1 MSQKVTLK
9 LILILCIILLFGY
22 FLIPTLQF
30 NLMSKEE
37 KAGMEQES
45 PEEYKTLV
53 KKSIKLGLDLQ
64 GGMNVVLEVNYI
76 ELLDK
81 LAQNKDERFNQ
92 ALNAAAEQAS
102 DDEMDIVDVLD
113 NEIRKRGGD
122 IALYYSTRELSNRD
136 EILAD
141 LKQQTREAIT
151 RSLEVLRNRVDEFG
165 VSEPIIQKQGNSRII
180 VELAGINDRQQA
192 KELVGKTAK
201 LEFSLLKDIEVTK
214 SAAQKINDYLKGQV
228 VESADTSEVAGQP
241 DEVQEET
248 QKDTSVVRA
257 EELFGSDTTAADTTV
272 AEEKTGEEDFFVILP
287 QAILIRASEAARFPK
302 IMEDPEVR
310 QIIQQEVANAKF
322 LMESA
327 GGETANQTPQQDQY
341 IQTYLVDAAPA
352 LTGETVVGA
361 RWAPGSP
368 DDPQSYGKFEANITF
383 NSEGSQAF
391 ARVTGANE
399 GKQMAIILDNRV
411 QSAPSIREKIRGGR
425 ARITGLNTKEEAEV
439 LASVLKAGSLPT
451 PLEIIEERSV
461 GPSLGRDSIRQ
472 GSYSAIIGLILVA
485 VFMIIYYKFSGV
497 VADIALVLNIV
508 LLLGVMST
516 LRATLTLPGIAGI
529 ILTIGMAVD
538 ANVLIFE
545 RIREELDSG
554 KSMWAALEIGYSR
567 AFVTILDANITTFIA
582 AVVLYNVGTGP
593 VRGFATTLM
602 IGIAASMFTAIFVT
616 RAIFEFL
623 LSKRILKQMSI

>member
-1 MSQKVTLK
+1 MPQKATFK
-9 LILILCIILLFGY
+9 LIFVLVIILLFGY

-37 KAGMEQES
+37 KARMEKES
-45 PEEYKTLV
+45 PAEYKDLV

-64 GGMNVVLEVNYI
+64 GGMNVVLEVNYK

-81 LAQNKDERFNQ
+81 LAQNKDERFYQ
-92 ALNAAAEQAS
+92 ALNAAANKAAENDA
-102 DDEMDIVDVLD
+102 DIVDALND
-113 NEIRKRGGD
+113 EIQKRGSD
-122 IALYYSTRELSNRD
+122 IALYYSNRELTTDD
-136 EILAD
+136 EIIAN
-141 LKQQTREAIT
+141 LKEQTRESIT

-180 VELAGINDRQQA
+180 VELAGITDRQQA

-201 LEFSLLKDIEVTK
+201 LEFSILKDIEVTK
-214 SAAQKINDYLKGQV
+214 SVAQKINDYLRGQIE
-228 VESADTSEVAGQP
+228 ESGDTSGIAGLP
-241 DEVQEET
+241 PEAEEET
-248 QKDTSVVRA
+248 PKDTSVVSA
-257 EELFGSDTTAADTTV
+257 EELFGADTTGADTAV
-272 AEEKTGEEDFFVILP
+272 AEEETGQEDFFVILP
-287 QAILIRASEAARFPK
+287 QAILIKASDVARFPK
-302 IMEDPEVR
+302 IMEDPEIKR
-310 QIIQQEVANAKF
+310 INQQEVANAKF
-322 LMESA
+322 LLESA
-327 GGETANQTPQQDQY
+327 SGETANQTPEQDRY
-341 IQTYLVDAAPA
+341 IQLYLVDAAPA
-352 LTGETVVGA
+352 LTGETIVDA

-368 DDPQSYGKFEANITF
+368 DDPQSYGKFETNITF
-383 NSEGSQAF
+383 NSEGSRQF

-411 QSAPSIREKIRGGR
+411 QSAPNIREKIRGGR

-461 GPSLGRDSIRQ
+461 GPSLGKDSIRQ
-472 GSYSAIIGLILVA
+472 GSYSALIGLVLVA
-485 VFMIIYYKFSGV
+485 IFMIIYYKFSGMI
-497 VADIALVLNIV
+497 ADLALVLNII

-545 RIREELDSG
+545 RVREELDSG
-554 KSMWAALEIGYSR
+554 KSMWAALEIGYAR
-567 AFVTILDANITTFIA
+567 AFVTILDANVTTFIA
-582 AVVLYNVGTGP
+582 AVVLYNIGTGP

-602 IGIAASMFTAIFVT
+602 IGIVASMFTAIFVT
-616 RAIFEFL
+616 RAVFEFL
-623 LSKRILKQMSI
+623 ETQM